1 MARLLVEIDEE
12 LKKDLKVRLIR
23 EGVTLKEWLTRMAAA
38 YVEGSVATRPAAP
51 ARPSAA
57 TKPGSRHDDYLD

>member
-23 EGVTLKEWLTRMAAA
+23 EGITLKEWLTRMAAT
-38 YVEGSVATRPAAP
+38 YVDGATKKAP
-51 ARPSAA
+51 ASTRTVAS
-57 TKPGSRHDDYLD
+57 KPGSSRHDDYLD